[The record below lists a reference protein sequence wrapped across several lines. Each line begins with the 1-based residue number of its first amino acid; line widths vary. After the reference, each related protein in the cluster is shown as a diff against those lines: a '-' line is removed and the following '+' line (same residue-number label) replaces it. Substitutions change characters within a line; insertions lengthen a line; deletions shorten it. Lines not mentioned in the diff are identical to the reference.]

1 MSTKIALVT
10 GGTSG
15 VGLSIVKALVKNNY
29 TVFIIGTNEQKGK
42 EIESDL
48 NKNSTTKNTF
58 VKLNLS
64 NLKEVYKFANKF
76 KNEVSH
82 LSLLVNVA
90 GVVLLKRQETEQK
103 LEKTFAIGYL
113 SAFALSNA
121 LILLLE
127 KNKHSRIVNVS
138 GIPKQVMNAT
148 LNFDDLYFKKKYSGF
163 KTAVAT
169 IHAKTVLT
177 EILSEKLKDK
187 NIDVNSFH
195 PGMVKS
201 DLTRNMPMLLKI
213 LVKMASPFMAKAS
226 KNGIYTSI
234 SQEIIGITGQLFANK
249 KPISLHFKKEYKEK
263 LWKKTEEMITQAM
276 SKPEF
281 N

>member
-10 GGTSG
+10 GGTAG

-29 TVFIIGTNEQKGK
+29 TVFFIGTNEQKGK
-42 EIESDL
+42 EIESGL

-58 VKLNLS
+58 IKLNLS
-64 NLKEVYKFANKF
+64 NLKEVHKFANKF

-82 LSLLVNVA
+82 LNLLANVA

-113 SAFALSNA
+113 SAFVLSNA
-121 LILLLE
+121 LIPLLE

-148 LNFDDLYFKKKYSGF
+148 LNFDDLYFKKKYNGF

-213 LVKMASPFMAKAS
+213 LVKMVSPFMAKAS

-234 SQEIIGITGQLFANK
+234 SKKIAGITGQLFANR
-249 KPISLHFKKEYKEK
+249 KPIQLHFKKEYKEK
-263 LWKKTEEMITQAM
+263 LWKETEEMIAQAM
-276 SKPEF
+276 S

>member
-29 TVFIIGTNEQKGK
+29 TVFFIGTNEQKGK

-58 VKLNLS
+58 IKLNLG
-64 NLKEVYKFANKF
+64 NLNEVHKFANKF
-76 KNEVSH
+76 KSEVSH
-82 LSLLVNVA
+82 LNLLANVA

-113 SAFALSNA
+113 SAFMLSNA
-121 LILLLE
+121 LIPLLE

-163 KTAVAT
+163 KAAVAT

-177 EILSEKLKDK
+177 EILSEKLKNK

-201 DLTRNMPMLLKI
+201 DLTRNMPMFLKI
-213 LVKMASPFMAKAS
+213 LAKMVSPFMAKAS
-226 KNGIYTSI
+226 KNGIYTST
-234 SQEIIGITGQLFANK
+234 SQEITGITGQLFTNK

-263 LWKKTEEMITQAM
+263 LWRETERMIEKVVP
-276 SKPEF
+276 S
-281 N
+281 